1 MSNFWGAVQ
10 FSDGLL
16 CNKDIFI
23 FERNNKLQITEADFD
38 QAWRVICVMQAAAV
52 SGDLT
57 VVVRMTCHLKK
68 SGITE
73 N

>member
-1 MSNFWGAVQ
+1 MEEITNS
-10 FSDGLL
+10 
-16 CNKDIFI
+16 K
-23 FERNNKLQITEADFD
+23 ITEADFD
-38 QAWRVICVMQAAAV
+38 QAWRVICAMQAAAV

-68 SGITE
+68 SEITE